1 MAAKVVKKSET
12 TKHFL
17 IFYLF
22 IYKNLAPKGINIQ
35 KGCHHHCN
43 GGCQ

>member
-17 IFYLF
+17 FFYLF
-22 IYKNLAPKGINIQ
+22 IYKNLALEGALSS
-35 KGCHHHCN
+35 
-43 GGCQ
+43 

>member
-1 MAAKVVKKSET
+1 MAAKVVKNSET

-17 IFYLF
+17 FFYLF